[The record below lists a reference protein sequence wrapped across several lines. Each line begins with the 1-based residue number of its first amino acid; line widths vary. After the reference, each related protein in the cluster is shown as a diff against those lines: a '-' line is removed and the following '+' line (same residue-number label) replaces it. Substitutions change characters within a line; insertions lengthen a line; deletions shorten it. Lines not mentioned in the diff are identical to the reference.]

1 MVPPNTTSAS
11 AAAAAASP
19 ITITA
24 TVAKMY
30 KSAAGAV
37 TYGL

>member
-1 MVPPNTTSAS
+1 MVPRNTTS

-24 TVAKMY
+24 TFADMY